1 MVTPENVSRRDM
13 LLLGLAGIGTL
24 ATTACAENS
33 TMQTSPSNIQTPTEI
48 PTNIRIPSASELLSD
63 REMREA
69 FKFPNWQTE
78 LQNAVNGGHSE
89 EKIGDKLAASATSM
103 LNFLANPMLHVDK
116 EIAEQLKR
124 ASLGKDSTEKFAED
138 LQEHVA
144 LEFANTAI
152 VDPNVVEIK
161 RFLAWIN
168 NRGIKDT
175 GLFLSQECG
184 SVGKLT
190 TGDQFYRTFKLV
202 DGNTEYDVDSNSNR
216 IVTFKISTESN
227 LSPSKCEEYYRAL
240 EPETEENEITLVFEQ
255 PRRDDYYTPM
265 RIQKAYFNRV

>member
-1 MVTPENVSRRDM
+1 MITPENVSRRDM

-24 ATTACAENS
+24 ATTACAGNFTE
-33 TMQTSPSNIQTPTEI
+33 QTSPSNIQTPTEI
-48 PTNIRIPSASELLSD
+48 PTRIRIPSASELLSD

-124 ASLGKDSTEKFAED
+124 ASLEKDSIEKFAED

-202 DGNTEYDVDSNSNR
+202 DGNTEYGVDSNSNR
-216 IVTFKISTESN
+216 IVTFKMSTESN
-227 LSPSKCEEYYRAL
+227 LSPSKCEESYRAL